1 MPCIQ
6 ISSLVLRCPIIKLC
20 LLDRLGIGVGLIEI
34 LGDLI
39 RARITGEIVP
49 IVVADHVLGK
59 ILTASIA
66 RHKLLSFVVH

>member
-1 MPCIQ
+1 MYSNKLI
-6 ISSLVLRCPIIKLC
+6 ILRSPIVKFRFLNT
-20 LLDRLGIGVGLIEI
+20 LGIGVSLIEI
-34 LGDLI
+34 LSDLI

-49 IVVADHVLGK
+49 IVVADHVLGE